1 MTTQQIMTEL
11 EKLGTPSIKKILLN
25 HGVREPLFG
34 VKVGDMK
41 PIQKKIKMDYQLA
54 KELYSTGNADAQ
66 YLAGLIADDAK
77 MSKADLQT
85 WVKQALS
92 RNISEYT
99 VPWVA
104 AGSPHGYDLAKEWID
119 SPTEHISA
127 AGWSTLANLVALQ
140 PNEKLD
146 LPGLRTLLAR
156 AAKTIRSAP
165 NRTRYTMNNFVICV
179 GAYVQPLSA
188 EAIATARKLGP
199 VTVDM
204 GNTSCDVPVATDY
217 IQKAID
223 RGSLTKKKKTV
234 KC

>member
-1 MTTQQIMTEL
+1 MTSQQIMTEL
-11 EKLGTPSIKKILLN
+11 EKLGTPSVKKILLN
-25 HGVREPLFG
+25 HGVREPFFG
-34 VKVGDMK
+34 VKVGDLK

-54 KELYSTGNADAQ
+54 KDLYSTGNADAQ

-92 RNISEYT
+92 QNISEYT

-104 AGSPHGYDLAKEWID
+104 AGSPHGYELAKEWIG
-119 SPTEHISA
+119 SAKEHIAA

-146 LPGLRTLLAR
+146 LPALKTLLAR
-156 AAKTIRSAP
+156 VVKEIHTAP
-165 NRTRYTMNNFVICV
+165 NRTRYTMNNFVICL
-179 GAYVQPLSA
+179 GAYVKPLSA
-188 EAIATARKLGP
+188 EAIAAAKKIGP
-199 VTVDM
+199 VSVNV
-204 GNTSCDVPVATDY
+204 GNTSCEVPLATDY

>member
-1 MTTQQIMTEL
+1 MTSQQIMTEL

-25 HGVREPLFG
+25 HGVREPFFG

-54 KELYSTGNADAQ
+54 RELYSTGNADAQ

-92 RNISEYT
+92 QNISEYT

-104 AGSPHGYDLAKEWID
+104 AGSPHGYELAKEWID
-119 SPTEHISA
+119 SAKEHISA
-127 AGWSTLANLVALQ
+127 AGWSTLANLVALL

-146 LPGLRTLLAR
+146 LPGLKTLLAR
-156 AAKTIRSAP
+156 AVKEIHTAP
-165 NRTRYTMNNFVICV
+165 NRTRYTMNNFVIGL
-179 GAYVQPLSA
+179 GAYVKTLSA
-188 EAIATARKLGP
+188 EAIAAAKKIGP
-199 VTVDM
+199 VTVNV
-204 GNTSCDVPVATDY
+204 GNTSCEVPLATGY
-217 IQKAID
+217 IQKAVD

>member
-1 MTTQQIMTEL
+1 MTVQQVMTEL
-11 EKLGTPSIKKILLN
+11 EKLGSPGTKKVLLQ
-25 HGVREPLFG
+25 HGVREPFFG
-34 VKVGDMK
+34 VKIGDMK
-41 PIQKKIKMDYQLA
+41 PIQKKIRVDYQLA
-54 KELYSTGNADAQ
+54 KDLYATGNADAQ

-77 MSKADLQT
+77 MTKADLQT

-92 RNISEYT
+92 NTINEYA

-104 AGSPHGYDLAKEWID
+104 AGNPQGYELAKEWID
-119 SPTEHISA
+119 SPQEHIST

-146 LPGLRTLLAR
+146 LPGLKTLLAR
-156 AAKTIRSAP
+156 VVKTIHSAP
-165 NRTRYTMNNFVICV
+165 NRTRYTMNNFVICL

-188 EAIATARKLGP
+188 EAIAAAKKIGP
-199 VTVDM
+199 VTIDM
-204 GNTSCDVPVATDY
+204 GNTSCQVPLAIEY
-217 IQKAID
+217 MQKAID

>member
-1 MTTQQIMTEL
+1 MTVQQIMTEL
-11 EKLGTPSIKKILLN
+11 EKLGSPATKKVLLQ
-25 HGVREPLFG
+25 HGIREPFFG

-54 KELYSTGNADAQ
+54 KDLYATGNADAQ

-77 MSKADLQT
+77 MSKADLQI

-92 RNISEYT
+92 NNISEYT

-104 AGSPHGYDLAKEWID
+104 AGSPHGYELAREWID
-119 SPTEHISA
+119 SPKEHISA

-146 LPGLRTLLAR
+146 LPGLKALLAR
-156 AAKTIRSAP
+156 AVKDIHSAS
-165 NRTRYTMNNFVICV
+165 NRTRYTMNNFVICL

-188 EAIATARKLGP
+188 EAIAAGKKIGP
-199 VTVDM
+199 VTIDM
-204 GNTSCDVPVATDY
+204 GGTACKVPLAVEY

>member
-1 MTTQQIMTEL
+1 MTAQQIMTEL
-11 EKLGTPSIKKILLN
+11 EKLGNPSIKKILLN
-25 HGVREPLFG
+25 HGVREPFFG

-54 KELYSTGNADAQ
+54 KDLYSTGNADAQ

-92 RNISEYT
+92 QNISEYT

-104 AGSPHGYDLAKEWID
+104 AGSPHGYELAKEWID
-119 SPTEHISA
+119 SPKEHISA
-127 AGWSTLANLVALQ
+127 AGWATLANLVSLQ
-140 PNEKLD
+140 PDEKLD
-146 LPGLRTLLAR
+146 LPGLKALLAR
-156 AAKTIRSAP
+156 VVKTVHSAP
-165 NRTRYTMNNFVICV
+165 NRTRYTMCSYMICL
-179 GAYVQPLSA
+179 GAYVKPLSA
-188 EAIATARKLGP
+188 EAIAAAGKIGP
-199 VTVDM
+199 VNIDV
-204 GNTSCDVPVATDY
+204 GNTDCKVPRATDY

>member
-25 HGVREPLFG
+25 HGAREPLFG

-77 MSKADLQT
+77 MSKADLRI

-92 RNISEYT
+92 QNISEYT

-104 AGSPHGYDLAKEWID
+104 AGSPHGYELAKEWID
-119 SPTEHISA
+119 SPKEHISA
-127 AGWSTLANLVALQ
+127 AGWSTLANLVSLL

-146 LPGLRTLLAR
+146 LPGLKTLLAR
-156 AAKTIRSAP
+156 VEKTIRSAP
-165 NRTRYTMNNFVICV
+165 NRTRYTMNSFVICL
-179 GAYVQPLSA
+179 GAYVKPLSA
-188 EAIATARKLGP
+188 EAIAAAGKIGP
-199 VTVDM
+199 VTIDV
-204 GNTSCDVPVATDY
+204 GNTDCKIPIAADY

-223 RGSLTKKKKTV
+223 HGSLTKKKKTV

>member
-1 MTTQQIMTEL
+1 MTANEIMTEL
-11 EKLGTPSIKKILLN
+11 EKLGSPSIKKILLN
-25 HGVREPLFG
+25 HGVREPFFG

-41 PIQKKIKMDYQLA
+41 PIQKKIKMDYRLA

-77 MSKADLQT
+77 MSKTDLQT
-85 WVKQALS
+85 WVAQALS
-92 RNISEYT
+92 QNISEYT

-104 AGSPHGYDLAKEWID
+104 AGSPHGYELAKEWID
-119 SPTEHISA
+119 SPKEHISA

-146 LPGLRTLLAR
+146 LPGLKTLLGR
-156 AAKTIRSAP
+156 AAKEIRSAP
-165 NRTRYTMNNFVICV
+165 NRTRYTMNNFVICI

-188 EAIATARKLGP
+188 EAIATARKIGV
-199 VTVDM
+199 VTVDV
-204 GNTSCDVPVATDY
+204 GNTSCEVPIATEY

>member
-156 AAKTIRSAP
+156 AAKTLRSAP
-165 NRTRYTMNNFVICV
+165 TT
-179 GAYVQPLSA
+179 P
-188 EAIATARKLGP
+188 
-199 VTVDM
+199 
-204 GNTSCDVPVATDY
+204 
-217 IQKAID
+217 
-223 RGSLTKKKKTV
+223 
-234 KC
+234 